1 MGTLVITSL
10 SGTPVMLSSN
20 TMQGL
25 VMVTLVLLVL
35 TTKSDTSRPKQRKEA
50 GIQGRKFL
58 FSYPSNTFPLSNRQ
72 NNIFRRKAA
81 VDSDTRR
88 GEAEDTGEEV
98 KDTAEELMETTK
110 IPDITEITAEDDVE
124 TTTTAMNTSLL
135 EIDDKDNSIS
145 DGN

>member
-25 VMVTLVLLVL
+25 VMVTLVFLVL
-35 TTKSDTSRPKQRKEA
+35 ATKSDASRSKQRKEA

-72 NNIFRRKAA
+72 NNIFRRKVA
-81 VDSDTRR
+81 VDSDTRS
-88 GEAEDTGEEV
+88 GEVKDTGEEV
-98 KDTAEELMETTK
+98 KDTTEKLMETTK
-110 IPDITEITAEDDVE
+110 IAGITEITAEDDVE
-124 TTTTAMNTSLL
+124 TTTIAMSTSLF